1 MIKSWEI
8 TAEVNMDAS
17 KMVSVKIKANTER
30 KAVMFAKEKLKKD
43 GYFQVLIR
51 NVKLLEG

>member
-1 MIKSWEI
+1 MIKTWEI

-17 KMVSVKIKANTER
+17 KMVSVEIKANTER
-30 KAVMFAKEKLKKD
+30 KAIMFVKEKLKKD

-51 NVKLLEG
+51 NVKLLEE